1 MSVEEACKA
10 SVDQDFSAD
19 SKQNTSAQAAT
30 DVNQKSGKQLANTIR
45 AAAGK
50 NDSRYW
56 LPRVFRPVNARGE
69 ASPHYSMKVQF
80 RGRRMAFTL
89 GTGNKDAAAKR
100 AAAIYGELLAHGVE
114 ATLTKRR
121 AQRPEGEGVATI
133 GEYLRAAQSVMAVRP
148 ATLAAYATHLRR
160 IAGDILNLRAT
171 RRTKIKQKRATRQ
184 AIENAPV
191 SILTADAVQ
200 AWRLAFVARAGAN
213 GTKARSA
220 RISSNSI
227 IRQARSLFAPKVVK
241 FLGALRL
248 PDPIPFSGVGFFP
261 RDSMRY
267 TSRIDA
273 GVLMRQVRE
282 DLAQSDPD
290 SFLVMLLALAAGLRR
305 GEIDRLLWRNVDVA
319 GGRIIIEESE
329 HGQLKTEESR
339 GTVDIDPR
347 TVEILRGFQAK
358 AQGQFVI
365 EAKRA
370 IAGVASREWGNRYR
384 CVTVFERANRWLRA
398 HGIEGNKALH
408 VLRKEA
414 GAIVVTREGI
424 FAASQFLRHGDIAVT
439 AAHYADK
446 KTRTVIDMGAL
457 LDAGESTPENVIG
470 MKSGTT
476 PGPLAKSRKEL
487 SRRHLLSGNKETLSQ
502 Q

>member
-1 MSVEEACKA
+1 M
-10 SVDQDFSAD
+10 
-19 SKQNTSAQAAT
+19 
-30 DVNQKSGKQLANTIR
+30 
-45 AAAGK
+45 
-50 NDSRYW
+50 
-56 LPRVFRPVNARGE
+56 
-69 ASPHYSMKVQF
+69 
-80 RGRRMAFTL
+80 
-89 GTGNKDAAAKR
+89 
-100 AAAIYGELLAHGVE
+100 
-114 ATLTKRR
+114 
-121 AQRPEGEGVATI
+121 
-133 GEYLRAAQSVMAVRP
+133 
-148 ATLAAYATHLRR
+148 
-160 IAGDILNLRAT
+160 
-171 RRTKIKQKRATRQ
+171 RQ
-184 AIENAPV
+184 A
-191 SILTADAVQ
+191 
-200 AWRLAFVARAGAN
+200 
-213 GTKARSA
+213 
-220 RISSNSI
+220 
-227 IRQARSLFAPKVVK
+227 
-241 FLGALRL
+241 
-248 PDPIPFSGVGFFP
+248 
-261 RDSMRY
+261 
-267 TSRIDA
+267 
-273 GVLMRQVRE
+273 RE

-384 CVTVFERANRWLRA
+384 CVTVFERVNRWLRA

-476 PGPLAKSRKEL
+476 PGPMAKSRKEM
-487 SRRHLLSGNKETLSQ
+487 SRPTSFPATKRRSHNNERQRGKALDFKRTAGSS
-502 Q
+502 